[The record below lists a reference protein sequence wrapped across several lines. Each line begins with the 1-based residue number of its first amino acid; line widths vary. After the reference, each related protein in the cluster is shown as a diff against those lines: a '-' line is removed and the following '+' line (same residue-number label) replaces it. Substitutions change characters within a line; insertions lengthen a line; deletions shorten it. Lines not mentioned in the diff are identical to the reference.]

1 MTVNHGNMGYSNFFR
16 FWAATRISRVIC
28 AEMVGDKTRE
38 LAYEMFRLNVDF
50 IGPRPDSVCSRRPA
64 HAGVKEGYLSKSGYL
79 FHRCLKTFIC
89 K

>member
-1 MTVNHGNMGYSNFFR
+1 MTLNDLAPPKIGVIVNFSRFR
-16 FWAATRISRVIC
+16 TATRTLRVNC

-64 HAGVKEGYLSKSGYL
+64 HAGVKEEAHL
-79 FHRCLKTFIC
+79 
-89 K
+89 